1 MNDFLIVI
9 PARYESTRFPGK
21 PLVNINGKTM
31 LQRVCERCIEAS
43 SINNVIVA
51 TDDSRIND
59 HCNKIG
65 IQVVLTSKDCL
76 TGTDRIYEGAL
87 KIKAD
92 RYINVQGDEPLISVN
107 DINLIISESNKYPT
121 TVINAMCPI
130 LDEEDYKNPN
140 VPKVVVNNDGIM
152 LYMSRAP
159 IPNNKENKFI
169 RALKQVCIYAFPREA
184 LIKYGLHGKKTE
196 LENIED
202 IEILRLLEM
211 GFKIKMVEVS
221 DSSIAVDTPEDLERV
236 KVYLDKND

>member
-1 MNDFLIVI
+1 MNNFLIVI

-43 SINNVIVA
+43 SLKNVIVA
-51 TDDSRIND
+51 TDDTRIVD
-59 HCNKIG
+59 HCKKIG
-65 IQVVLTSKDCL
+65 IQVILTSKDCL
-76 TGTDRIYEGAL
+76 TGTDRIYEVAL

-107 DINLIISESNKYPT
+107 DINLIISESNNHPK
-121 TVINAMCPI
+121 TVINAMCQI
-130 LDEEDYKNPN
+130 LDKKDYLNPN
-140 VPKVVVNNDGIM
+140 VPKVVVNNSGVM

-159 IPNNKENKFI
+159 IPGNKENKFI

-184 LIKYGLHGKKTE
+184 LIKYGSHGKKSE
-196 LENIED
+196 LENLED

-211 GFKIKMVEVS
+211 GYKIKMVEVS
-221 DSSIAVDTPEDLERV
+221 DSSIAVDTPEDLKRV
-236 KVYLDKND
+236 KFYLDKND